1 DYLASLNEPLKG
13 LRIGVA
19 DEHFAKGL
27 DPEVERTV
35 KAAID
40 VYRSLG
46 ATIRPVRLPHT
57 KYAVATYY
65 LIAPSEASS
74 NLSRY
79 DGIHSGH
86 RAAEAKDLF
95 DLYASSRGES
105 FGTEVKRRIMIGTF
119 ALSAGYA
126 DKYYVKALKVRRLIR
141 KDFDEAFSQVD
152 VIAGPV

>member
-1 DYLASLNEPLKG
+1 MKEG
-13 LRIGVA
+13 FGVA
-19 DEHFAKGL
+19 AGL

-46 ATIRPVRLPHT
+46 ATIHPIRLPHT

-79 DGIHSGH
+79 DGIGETM
-86 RAAEAKDLF
+86 AM
-95 DLYASSRGES
+95 SRT
-105 FGTEVKRRIMIGTF
+105 FVLDTF
-119 ALSAGYA
+119 AS
-126 DKYYVKALKVRRLIR
+126 
-141 KDFDEAFSQVD
+141 FSVESK
-152 VIAGPV
+152 I